1 MGGDAQE
8 SSARDDWRRDANVAP
23 IAEVQDAVEDRLDRM
38 LYGRQSING
47 YDSPPDTNLSYTAL
61 RRFLLPYRFPFGMTP
76 WTGRYL
82 TFQLTPTRGS
92 RTRGPLA
99 V

>member
-1 MGGDAQE
+1 MGSLVVDHLARQQ
-8 SSARDDWRRDANVAP
+8 SS
-23 IAEVQDAVEDRLDRM
+23 
-38 LYGRQSING
+38 NG

-82 TFQLTPTRGS
+82 TFQLIPTRGA
-92 RTRGPLA
+92 RGRGLLA
-99 V
+99 L